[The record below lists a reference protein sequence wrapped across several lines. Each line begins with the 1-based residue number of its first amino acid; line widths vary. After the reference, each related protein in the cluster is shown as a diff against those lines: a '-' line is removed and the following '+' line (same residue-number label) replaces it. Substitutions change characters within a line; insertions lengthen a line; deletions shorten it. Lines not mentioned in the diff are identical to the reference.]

1 MPRKG
6 LRRFQLVL
14 LVIVAGLVIW
24 RMNAG
29 PGGIGIVSLS
39 DLEDRK
45 LYEKTFEVF
54 TPVTVHLDGIVAYE
68 DERLGSVLAVIPW
81 MVSRDTDEVVWTAS
95 ADNLE
100 RDGVKAILADSLA
113 LVEGQYTLYLSTLG
127 PDRTSWKERATLGL
141 KPHWMNYESFWRMDL
156 IAPEGSLALTP
167 RLDKSSSSNGS
178 LFQADL
184 TSRAKESTIMLHVA
198 ERGGLQLEGGVTVC
212 NDNCDDIS
220 LKSIPSGV
228 VVWSLDDAETTASGG
243 SRVNRYL
250 STTIELERGVYE
262 FTFAPGLHHNGV
274 WTETPPS
281 LPYDWDF
288 TLSSA
293 ASGRIRPL
301 DPWKLA
307 QPLIDQLGLGD
318 SEMRQSR
325 LTIEDS
331 LDVIVFALGE
341 MSSPSD
347 RYDWGWIEN
356 EETGETVWQMEYEE
370 TSQGGGNRQNRSAKA
385 ILTLAPGT
393 YLVGF
398 KTDGSHSFAAGF
410 NKSSPDNA
418 ERWGMAV
425 FPLDPADGTKDGISV
440 EQLDM
445 ELPTESTDDEAV
457 AMGSR
462 LDDIERDRFFVQRIE
477 LGNEMDVRESFEV
490 LDTVKVIVA
499 ALGEL
504 SESSQYDYGWLDDL
518 GSGERLWEMTYETT
532 QPAGGDT
539 NFRSAW
545 IELTLAPGMYRA
557 GFTTDGSISF
567 GNFSSEI
574 PDNPQDW
581 GIAVFRTESE

>member
-1 MPRKG
+1 MKRPRK
-6 LRRFQLVL
+6 
-14 LVIVAGLVIW
+14 
-24 RMNAG
+24 
-29 PGGIGIVSLS
+29 
-39 DLEDRK
+39 E
-45 LYEKTFEVF
+45 
-54 TPVTVHLDGIVAYE
+54 
-68 DERLGSVLAVIPW
+68 
-81 MVSRDTDEVVWTAS
+81 
-95 ADNLE
+95 
-100 RDGVKAILADSLA
+100 
-113 LVEGQYTLYLSTLG
+113 
-127 PDRTSWKERATLGL
+127 
-141 KPHWMNYESFWRMDL
+141 
-156 IAPEGSLALTP
+156 
-167 RLDKSSSSNGS
+167 
-178 LFQADL
+178 
-184 TSRAKESTIMLHVA
+184 
-198 ERGGLQLEGGVTVC
+198 
-212 NDNCDDIS
+212 
-220 LKSIPSGV
+220 
-228 VVWSLDDAETTASGG
+228 
-243 SRVNRYL
+243 
-250 STTIELERGVYE
+250 
-262 FTFAPGLHHNGV
+262 
-274 WTETPPS
+274 
-281 LPYDWDF
+281 
-288 TLSSA
+288 
-293 ASGRIRPL
+293 
-301 DPWKLA
+301 
-307 QPLIDQLGLGD
+307 
-318 SEMRQSR
+318 
-325 LTIEDS
+325 
-331 LDVIVFALGE
+331 
-341 MSSPSD
+341 
-347 RYDWGWIEN
+347 
-356 EETGETVWQMEYEE
+356 
-370 TSQGGGNRQNRSAKA
+370 GGNRQNRSAKA